1 MASIFISYS
10 FEVYFLL
17 CGILLQSMNLI
28 IKLKLLDYFLK
39 SISVFFKHMKI
50 LFIPLLID
58 LLIKNQF
65 EQTIICEANKLI
77 KIRLNKKFKYKSLFH
92 HCNAYSEMTALAK
105 SGGWKIELIKSASI
119 QLFSKPTHEIPIR

>member
-39 SISVFFKHMKI
+39 SISVFF
-50 LFIPLLID
+50 
-58 LLIKNQF
+58 
-65 EQTIICEANKLI
+65 
-77 KIRLNKKFKYKSLFH
+77 
-92 HCNAYSEMTALAK
+92 
-105 SGGWKIELIKSASI
+105 
-119 QLFSKPTHEIPIR
+119 

>member
-1 MASIFISYS
+1 MLYFINHWDASINLVGAGEHFIKNNTEESHK
-10 FEVYFLL
+10 ETL
-17 CGILLQSMNLI
+17 
-28 IKLKLLDYFLK
+28 

-119 QLFSKPTHEIPIR
+119 QLFS